1 MGLSVARARV
11 RDAPWEAAHWIELAD
26 ILYRRGEFDL
36 AAKAYRRVQELV
48 SGGAAHPRGSSGAP
62 HPAPMADPPEP
73 RSSPAPEGGPTP
85 EPVATPKVPIIT
97 SATGQTRAVRL
108 PGTNI
113 LVAVTGLTP
122 SASSLPP
129 PRHLR
134 TPEEASDRPRGS
146 APSPPTPS
154 GSAPAPTPSPSRRRL
169 EPGSP
174 PDARVRTGL
183 EQDMLRFLQIFDR
196 PPAPSEDG
204 KKRAAKEGSRE
215 EGAATGGA
223 EPPTSK

>member
-1 MGLSVARARV
+1 MGLRVARARV
-11 RDAPWEAAHWIELAD
+11 RDTPWEATHWIELAD

-48 SGGAAHPRGSSGAP
+48 SGGSAHPRGSSGAP
-62 HPAPMADPPEP
+62 HPAPGVDPPEP

-85 EPVATPKVPIIT
+85 EVVATPKVPIIT

-146 APSPPTPS
+146 VASPTTPTVS
-154 GSAPAPTPSPSRRRL
+154 DPAPTPSPSRRRY

-196 PPAPSEDG
+196 PAPSEDG
-204 KKRAAKEGSRE
+204 KKRTAKEGSRE
-215 EGAATGGA
+215 AGEATEGA